1 MRVHRD
7 AVNAV
12 VWGLDEQAHGRRE
25 GVVLLDGDLETVPCP
40 LWVQGMIW
48 EGEVCVQ
55 KLDVV
60 GGDDLDAREA
70 EA

>member
-1 MRVHRD
+1 
-7 AVNAV
+7 
-12 VWGLDEQAHGRRE
+12 
-25 GVVLLDGDLETVPCP
+25 
-40 LWVQGMIW
+40 VQGMIW